1 MGCLPF
7 AADSPICVRRLRQR
21 IVKALE
27 DVGGRVS
34 VLRRRQSLPI
44 WREPSVETR
53 PGDIRYS
60 PQKRLRF
67 PLMCPPY
74 GIPYLGRGVDAVG
87 LVGDPTASPGPRS
100 KLMARIYAAER
111 R

>member
-27 DVGGRVS
+27 DVGRRVS

-53 PGDIRYS
+53 PRVRYS

-74 GIPYLGRGVDAVG
+74 GIPYPGRGVDAVG
-87 LVGDPTASPGPRS
+87 LLGDSTAYPGPRS
-100 KLMARIYAAER
+100 KLMARIYTAE
-111 R
+111 